1 LEQIGS
7 NEVPKSKVNKERVN
21 TKKYLFGKR
30 CVTQEDCQEEGR
42 STTVCHIKTH
52 EGGTNDYDDANANT
66 NTNNARLVV
75 SELLDWIA
83 GLVFSD
89 QASGSDK

>member
-1 LEQIGS
+1 MEQIGS

-30 CVTQEDCQEEGR
+30 CVTQEDCQDEGR

-52 EGGTNDYDDANANT
+52 EEVAMETMMQRQ
-66 NTNNARLVV
+66 TNNRVC
-75 SELLDWIA
+75 
-83 GLVFSD
+83 
-89 QASGSDK
+89 